1 MPTSS
6 PDQNPEIPN
15 AASFAELSNYLRD
28 KPHFPLSD
36 AIPQLNLGGQEGG
49 ICDLQFA
56 IMQLIQRSDAGVN
69 VLQMLSA
76 SIHLMLEVEFHFA
89 EQLRRVEAELPP
101 FNDAP
106 QADKDDVARALRALL
121 VSLRTSSGL
130 TESLF
135 SQLTSTFGF
144 RRLEDLR
151 KRGARPITTAEL
163 RSYLLISDELLS
175 SLNLDRSP
183 VTEYLDRAAQ
193 SE

>member
-6 PDQNPEIPN
+6 PDSNPEIPN
-15 AASFAELSNYLRD
+15 AVSFAELSNHLRD
-28 KPHFPLSD
+28 KPYFPLSG
-36 AIPQLNLGGQEGG
+36 AIPELNLGGQEGG

-56 IMQLIQRSDAGVN
+56 IMQLIQRSATGCN

-76 SIHLMLEVEFHFA
+76 SIHLMMEVEFHFA

-101 FNDAP
+101 FDDAP
-106 QADKDDVARALRALL
+106 QKDKDDVARALRALL

-135 SQLTSTFGF
+135 AQLTNTFGY
-144 RRLEDLR
+144 RRLEELR
-151 KRGARPITTAEL
+151 SQGVNHSNTAEL

-175 SLNLDRSP
+175 SLELERSP
-183 VTEYLDRAAQ
+183 VTDYLDRVAH